1 MDNYGLS
8 KGTNEMSTEW
18 LFCVAG
24 FVFSVSVPAET
35 DIERLLPSFLPFR
48 CETDKGG
55 KLLFRWQAVSGPV
68 PGKDEKTALLEES
81 FNDLGH
87 VSLWREKEGYRIGM
101 HYTAQSPQHVMKT
114 SRDFTSA
121 VAYIQWEDP
130 YVSCVCTSLLRIVY
144 SQAVLLQGA
153 ISLHASTVYQEGY
166 AYLFLGKSGT
176 GKSTHSALWMKHF
189 EGTDL
194 LNDDNPTV
202 RVEGGK
208 VVAYGTPWS
217 GKTPC
222 YKNLCFPVGGMV
234 KLVQAPF
241 NRFTPLKEV
250 NAFVALFPGCAVI
263 RQDGRLCDG
272 LYDTLS
278 QIVERVPVGRL
289 ECLPEEEAAEV
300 CREGIRNG
308 GK

>member
-1 MDNYGLS
+1 M
-8 KGTNEMSTEW
+8 
-18 LFCVAG
+18 
-24 FVFSVSVPAET
+24 
-35 DIERLLPSFLPFR
+35 
-48 CETDKGG
+48 
-55 KLLFRWQAVSGPV
+55 
-68 PGKDEKTALLEES
+68 LEES

-114 SRDFTSA
+114 SRDFSSA

-153 ISLHASTVYQEGY
+153 VSLHASTVYQEGY

>member
-1 MDNYGLS
+1 
-8 KGTNEMSTEW
+8 MSTEW

-48 CETDKGG
+48 CETDKGD

-153 ISLHASTVYQEGY
+153 VSLHASTVYQEGY

-176 GKSTHSALWMKHF
+176 GK
-189 EGTDL
+189 
-194 LNDDNPTV
+194 V
-202 RVEGGK
+202 R
-208 VVAYGTPWS
+208 
-217 GKTPC
+217 
-222 YKNLCFPVGGMV
+222 
-234 KLVQAPF
+234 
-241 NRFTPLKEV
+241 
-250 NAFVALFPGCAVI
+250 I
-263 RQDGRLCDG
+263 RLCG
-272 LYDTLS
+272 
-278 QIVERVPVGRL
+278 
-289 ECLPEEEAAEV
+289 
-300 CREGIRNG
+300 
-308 GK
+308 